1 MGRSRNIANLLST
14 ANGKIAGSNLD
25 VSFEDITDTGT
36 EGTKVAAGTTAQRGS
51 TQGQFRY
58 NTTTNAFE
66 GRNNSE
72 FIALES
78 AVSVTSISPTNFT
91 PSANTSGDN
100 SLVITG
106 NGFLSGAVVSVIG
119 NDGTS
124 VNASSTTVDSG
135 TQITAV
141 IPTLNAALEPFDI
154 KITNASGNT
163 AQLDNN
169 LVINT
174 SPVWSTSSGTLA
186 TITDLATGTHA
197 TVAATDA
204 DGETITYSE
213 TTSVLSGAGL
223 SLNTS
228 NGQISGDPT
237 NVNADTTYSFT
248 LGASDGTQTV
258 TRDFNIIVNK
268 ALDGSS
274 ATRAAASAVAI
285 KSTTGTTTNGG
296 YYIIDPSDSSNAIL
310 AYCDMNFDGGGWI
323 LAHSSRSSNW
333 GGQSGTYSYNNY
345 YDTSHIVEYTSGTP
359 YDIYSK
365 LRTNYSFSELLI
377 QWTSSS
383 DMTGATDATRPV
395 YTMAQTY
402 SHLLNIH
409 NNTTHNRKSG
419 NTGALPTSGYAQL
432 GAYDASKLY
441 HRLATSSDHRNF
453 VFSNHTNS
461 VNNQGG
467 FYGYDGQ
474 HNAYSWVSSANQ
486 TVNTVA
492 FYIK

>member
-1 MGRSRNIANLLST
+1 MAQIKVQFNRGVEGATNIVDA
-14 ANGKIAGSNLD
+14 
-25 VSFEDITDTGT
+25 GT
-36 EGTKVAAGTTAQRGS
+36 EGTKVASGTTAQRGS

-58 NTTTNAFE
+58 NTTTNVFE

-78 AVSVTSISPTNFT
+78 AVAISSISPTNFT
-91 PSANTSGDN
+91 PSENTSGNN
-100 SLVITG
+100 SLVLTG
-106 NGFLSGAVVSVIG
+106 TGFLSGAVVSIIG

-141 IPTLNAALEPFDI
+141 IPTLTASLEPFDI
-154 KITNASGNT
+154 KVTNASGNT

-174 SPVWSTSSGTLA
+174 NPVWSTSSGTLA
-186 TITDLATGTHA
+186 TITDLDTGTHA

-223 SLNTS
+223 TLNTS

-237 NVNADTTYSFT
+237 DVSANTTYSFT

-268 ALDGSS
+268 ALDGTTSG
-274 ATRAAASAVAI
+274 RAAASASAI
-285 KSTTGTTTNGG
+285 KTLTSTTTNGG
-296 YYIIDPSDSSNAIL
+296 YYIIDPSNSSNSIY

-377 QWTSSS
+377 QWTANT

-419 NTGALPTSGYAQL
+419 NTGALPTSGFAQL

-441 HRLATSSDHRNF
+441 YRLSPSSDDRNF

-461 VNNQGG
+461 NNNQGG
-467 FYGYDGQ
+467 FYGWSGG
-474 HNAYSWVSSANQ
+474 HNTYAWGSSLNQ
-486 TVNTVA
+486 TCTTVA
-492 FYIK
+492 FYIR